1 MTTSHSELR
10 RVYLDFFL
18 ARDHVLVPSAS
29 LVPRDDPS
37 LLFTTAGMVQFKS
50 LYSTTG
56 ELPYRRAISIQK
68 CLRAGGKDSD
78 LENVGR
84 SPRHL
89 TFFEMLGHFSFGD
102 YFKAEAIAYAWEF
115 FTRTLGVDGERL
127 WVSVFEEDDE
137 AAECWRRVGFPA
149 ARIVRLGAKDN
160 FWGPAG
166 TTGACGPSSEVYWDL
181 GPAAAGGEIGG
192 GPGRDD
198 RYIEVWNAVFPQFD
212 QQEDG
217 SRPPL
222 PNRGI
227 DMGAGLERMCVML
240 QDKTNVFETD
250 LFRPL
255 MDGIRELAG
264 YAGPETGE
272 ALVALRR
279 VADHARAL
287 AFTLGEG
294 LVPSNVGRGYVLRR
308 LLRRAMMALRTL
320 DVHEP
325 LLYRVLGLV
334 ADELGAAHPELRER
348 AERSALAV
356 KAEEERFL
364 RTLEQGVGRYRELV
378 DSVKAAGVKV
388 LPGEEVFR
396 LYSTYGIPWEMT
408 REMAADEG
416 LAVDE
421 AGYRAA
427 LAADREKSQAASA
440 FAGPDPGT
448 EEGRYLPLVPT
459 PGASRFTGYERLS
472 ERTRALEWRPLTRA
486 ASAEP
491 AAEELELV
499 LETSPFYATGGGQ
512 IADGGLLA
520 LGGRELPVLD
530 VVRRG
535 SRLCHRVQ
543 LPAELTREAFIAE
556 LSALPLEARVDGARR
571 QAIARAHTA
580 THLLHAALH
589 RVIGEEATQAGS
601 WVGPDGFRF
610 DFNHYRG
617 LHAEELAAVE
627 AQVTEWILANL
638 PVRHETLPVAEA
650 MARGA
655 MALFGEKYGDEVRV
669 ISVGE
674 VSLEL
679 CGGTHLAASGA
690 IGQLLITAEGS
701 VASGVRRIEA
711 MTGLA
716 AQRTVSRGRRQLG
729 ALTQKLHLAEEQLEA
744 GVGELLEE
752 RQKLRRELA
761 ALRSAQAAA
770 RSEELLRPA
779 GVFGGIALLSG
790 ELSAE
795 QPKEIRS
802 LADSLRGKLDGA
814 LAVLLAEAGGKSS
827 FVILVPDAL
836 LGRGL
841 HAGRL
846 TEAVAKA
853 LGSRGGGSATLAQ
866 AGLNG
871 PEQFT
876 AVLERLGE
884 ALAQAAAGEE

>member
-1 MTTSHSELR
+1 MTTTSHSELR
-10 RVYLDFFL
+10 RAFLEFFL

-56 ELPYRRAISIQK
+56 ALPYRRAISIQK

-102 YFKAEAIAYAWEF
+102 YFKDEAIRYAWEF
-115 FTRTLGVDGERL
+115 FSRTLAVDTDRL
-127 WVSVFEEDDE
+127 WVSVFEQDEE
-137 AAECWRRVGFPA
+137 AAACWRKVGFPA
-149 ARIVRLGAKDN
+149 ERIVRLGAKDN

-166 TTGACGPSSEVYWDL
+166 ATGACGPSSEIYWDL
-181 GPAAAGGEIGG
+181 GPEAASGEIGG

-227 DMGAGLERMCVML
+227 DMGAGLERMSLML
-240 QDKTNVFETD
+240 QGKTNVFETD
-250 LFRPL
+250 IFRPL
-255 MDGIRELAG
+255 MDGVRELAG
-264 YAGPETGE
+264 YDGPETGE

-308 LLRRAMMALRTL
+308 ILRRAMMALRTL

-325 LLYRVLGLV
+325 LLYRVIGLV
-334 ADELGAAHPELRER
+334 AEQLGAAHPELRER

-378 DSVKAAGVKV
+378 EELKATGGAA

-440 FAGPDPGT
+440 FSGPDPGT
-448 EEGRYLPLVPT
+448 DEGRYLPLVAAP
-459 PGASRFTGYERLS
+459 PPSRFTGYERLA
-472 ERTRALEWRPLTRA
+472 EHTRALEWRPL
-486 ASAEP
+486 P
-491 AAEELELV
+491 AAGEGPLELELV

-512 IADGGLLA
+512 VADTGRIA
-520 LGGRELPVLD
+520 LGGWELPVLE
-530 VVRRG
+530 VTRRG

-543 LPAELTREAFIAE
+543 LPAGLSREALVAE
-556 LSALPLEARVDGARR
+556 LGALPLEAQVDAGRR

-589 RVIGEEATQAGS
+589 RVVGEEATQAGS

-610 DFNHYRG
+610 DFNHYRA
-617 LHAEELAAVE
+617 LRAEELAAVE
-627 AQVTEWILANL
+627 EQVAEWILANL
-638 PVRHETLPVAEA
+638 PVRHETLPIAEA
-650 MARGA
+650 MTRGA

-669 ISVGE
+669 ISVGD

-679 CGGTHLAASGA
+679 CGGTHLTASGA

-711 MTGLA
+711 LTGLA
-716 AQRTVSRGRRQLG
+716 AQRAASASRRSLS
-729 ALTQKLHLAEEQLEA
+729 ALAQRLHVGQEQVEESVAEL
-744 GVGELLEE
+744 VEE
-752 RQKLRRELA
+752 RQKLRRELES
-761 ALRSAQAAA
+761 LRAAQAAA
-770 RSEELLRPA
+770 RSEELLAPA
-779 GVFGGIALLSG
+779 GEFGGIALLKG
-790 ELSAE
+790 ELKAE
-795 QPKEIRS
+795 QPKELRT
-802 LADSLRGKLDGA
+802 LADSLRGKLNGA
-814 LAVLLAEAGGKSS
+814 LAVLLAESGGKSS
-827 FVILVPDAL
+827 FLLLVPDGLAAA
-836 LGRGL
+836 GL

-846 TEAVAKA
+846 AEQVAQS
-853 LGSRGGGSATLAQ
+853 LGGRGGGSATLAQ
-866 AGLNG
+866 AGLSG
-871 PEQFT
+871 PEQFA
-876 AVLERLGE
+876 AVLAALGE
-884 ALAQAAAGEE
+884 VLAAQAGGTS